1 MDEMYP
7 EGDGVDQIVWDARP
21 HCRDGWGW
29 GDICPA
35 FGVRLLHPWSLVGI
49 AHHVQF

>member
-21 HCRDGWGW
+21 RNRVEWGW
-29 GDICPA
+29 GDIFPS
-35 FGVRLLHPWSLVGI
+35 FGVRLVHPFPFVGI